1 MRPGVILLVR
11 NGVEHDARVWRAAG
25 VAAALGDV
33 LVVGAETDSAPAGR
47 FDSSGVTVI
56 RLPATG
62 WLLRW
67 VRRALSGPP
76 EPPSAAVSMTTP
88 AQRHANEGR
97 DALSPRTRLR
107 RIVLGASWTL
117 RATGIVLRRRP
128 AIVHANDWNT
138 MWVGVAAKLIGGCAL
153 IYDSHELW
161 ADRNGRWEWR
171 PWLVGCEWLFV
182 RYADVVLTTSPGHA
196 VALARRYR
204 VRQPT
209 LVRNLPERLGRPSA
223 AGGPPTLAYG
233 GGIMPGRGL
242 EQALDAL
249 ALVPGAR
256 LRAVGPG
263 TSAYRD
269 SLLQRATTLG
279 VANRFELCPPVP
291 AADVV
296 DELASATVGLCLIQP
311 ICRSYE
317 LCLPN
322 KLFEYVAAGLPVLCS
337 DLPVMAMVVR
347 EHGLGEVVGAEDV
360 TAIAAAIRALLQ
372 GDPALEARTV
382 AFANANRWEN
392 EAPILARTYADV
404 VGGELSADS

>member
-25 VAAALGDV
+25 VAAALGEV
-33 LVVGAETDSAPAGR
+33 LVIGAQTDLAPAGR
-47 FDSSGVTVI
+47 FQRGGGVTVL

-62 WLLRW
+62 GLLRW
-67 VRRALSGPP
+67 LGHALAAPGSTTTGAGPRW
-76 EPPSAAVSMTTP
+76 SAD
-88 AQRHANEGR
+88 GG
-97 DALSPRTRLR
+97 ALSPRARLR
-107 RIVLGASWTL
+107 RVVLGASWTL
-117 RATGIVLRRRP
+117 RATAIVLRRRP

-138 MWVGVAAKLIGGCAL
+138 MWVGVAAKLFGGCAL

-196 VALARRYR
+196 GALARRYR

-209 LVRNLPERLGRPSA
+209 VVRNLPERLGRPSA
-223 AGGPPTLAYG
+223 TPGPPTLAYV

-249 ALVPGAR
+249 ALVSGVR

-263 TSAYRD
+263 TGAYRD

-279 VANRFELCPPVP
+279 VAERFELCPPVSP
-291 AADVV
+291 DVVV
-296 DELASATVGLCLIQP
+296 DELAPATVGLCLIQP

-347 EHGLGEVVGAEDV
+347 EHGLGEVVGADDV
-360 TAIAAAIRALLQ
+360 TAIAAGIRALLQ
-372 GDPALEARTV
+372 EDPALEARTA
-382 AFANANRWEN
+382 AFAHANRWEN
-392 EAPILARTYADV
+392 EAPILARTYGDV
-404 VGGELSADS
+404 VGRELSPDS